1 MVIHRKSPVGIR
13 QHTNGL
19 ARMTQWTNDAV
30 DMDPRVSQILDIFAK
45 ETATDRASLRLEA
58 TIEEL
63 GIASL
68 DLTLAIFQLESVFD
82 IEIPV
87 VPVSAGAEFA
97 TVGELIKHVIAL
109 LDGVSTPEN
118 AGAEG

>member
-1 MVIHRKSPVGIR
+1 
-13 QHTNGL
+13 
-19 ARMTQWTNDAV
+19 MTQWTDDAV

-45 ETATDRASLRLEA
+45 ETATDRASLRPEA

-87 VPVSAGAEFA
+87 VPMRTGAEFT
-97 TVGELIKHVIAL
+97 TVGELIGHVIAL
-109 LDGVSTPEN
+109 LDAASPSEN
-118 AGAEG
+118 AGAEE